1 MHTACLSD
9 TGKDNNGVIGL
20 QEPLLQSLV
29 PIQFQMDEPVVKIAS
44 GNDHLVMLTANGNLY
59 TCGCGDQG
67 QLGRVPERFCSRGG
81 RRGLGRLLVPQCIHL
96 KVRGIGRVSFTDVFR
111 GAYCTFVVSRQA
123 HMYGFGLCN
132 YHQLGCAFSWGMGTN
147 LQLGTGEEEDEW
159 SPVEVTGQQLQNRE
173 VLSVSSGGQHT
184 VFLVKQ

>member
-1 MHTACLSD
+1 MKD
-9 TGKDNNGVIGL
+9 WIFMQDNNGVIGL

-132 YHQLGCAFSWGMGTN
+132 YHQLGKGCLHYHS
-147 LQLGTGEEEDEW
+147 
-159 SPVEVTGQQLQNRE
+159 QNE
-173 VLSVSSGGQHT
+173 KHT
-184 VFLVKQ
+184 